1 MVLGL
6 MHIQK
11 HIDHRYSIV
20 LNSMVSRKIRIQI
33 LKNKTKNNF
42 FYNVGRF
49 LKSNRKI
56 VERSK
61 IDTSRNQK
69 YIIKDII

>member
-11 HIDHRYSIV
+11 YIDHRYSIV
-20 LNSMVSRKIRIQI
+20 LNSMVSRKIRIQM
-33 LKNKTKNNF
+33 LKNKTKNKF

>member
-1 MVLGL
+1 

-20 LNSMVSRKIRIQI
+20 LNSMVSRKIRIQM

-49 LKSNRKI
+49 PKSNRKI
-56 VERSK
+56 VERGK
-61 IDTSRNQK
+61 IDTPRNHK

>member
-20 LNSMVSRKIRIQI
+20 LNSMVSRKIRIQM
-33 LKNKTKNNF
+33 LKNKTKNKC

-49 LKSNRKI
+49 PKSNRKI
-56 VERSK
+56 VERGK
-61 IDTSRNQK
+61 IDTPRNHK

>member
-20 LNSMVSRKIRIQI
+20 LNSMVSRKIRIQM

-56 VERSK
+56 VERGK

>member
-1 MVLGL
+1 

-20 LNSMVSRKIRIQI
+20 LNSMVSRKIRIQM